1 MQHRA
6 TLSTLFR
13 AQRYAGKSTKRPFIY
28 YKSACLNKKIYSQRQ
43 MEQQDGR
50 HTKLELL
57 VQRLMVPGPHADPR
71 SYRAT
76 DSRHPEQRRLRN
88 PPLGFLGLVF
98 IYAIHYERNQIDYNE
113 IND

>member
-13 AQRYAGKSTKRPFIY
+13 AQRYAEKSTKNPFLY

-57 VQRLMVPGPHADPR
+57 VHDVK
-71 SYRAT
+71 
-76 DSRHPEQRRLRN
+76 
-88 PPLGFLGLVF
+88 
-98 IYAIHYERNQIDYNE
+98 I
-113 IND
+113 